1 MLENSLASEL
11 ILPNGKGSR
20 QVSSGIIHLLGLF
33 TMKWKNESLVRGT
46 ELNEKWV
53 RLVDIKKRRTIKMNQ
68 LSRSGLPWPPLFYL
82 SNSNRRIVMSYSLHR
97 DPVGEA
103 SLSLLLY
110 NALYCMYR
118 KDHLR
123 RWRRYVLRPIHY
135 KMYQRHANV
144 LPLVQR
150 SWQCCFRSEDNFCS

>member
-110 NALYCMYR
+110 NALYCIPKGSPATVTQVRAKAYS
-118 KDHLR
+118 L
-123 RWRRYVLRPIHY
+123 
-135 KMYQRHANV
+135 QNV
-144 LPLVQR
+144 PAPC
-150 SWQCCFRSEDNFCS
+150 QCASTRAA